1 MHPYD
6 FQRASPQTSSPPNGP
21 TGRGENA
28 LWVGNIPSNTTV
40 MRLRDYFSNA
50 MPSQHDLLS
59 ISYNPDAR
67 YAFVNFRTD
76 SARML
81 AIQQAAY
88 HLLDGKRLDCRIR
101 QNGSSRSTK
110 VNYGLDSGRP
120 SQSISIS
127 SDAPST
133 LRHKVE
139 EMLHFPEADSS
150 QYGKEKYYILK
161 SYSLETL
168 YQSLA
173 SGLWHVPKRHVE
185 RLNNAFQTASKV
197 YLIFSVNGSGRF
209 FGYATMRAEISD
221 EERPTPSANG
231 NLFPAHPAQEPY
243 DTELTESGSDSQS
256 EPTSRRPSLSS
267 CDTSVTT
274 GSISYEPQ
282 RRKIIWHASSSPHC
296 PRSPSTAD
304 GSYPLQFPISSP
316 DSIDPPSLDS
326 NSVSSNLTICTQPCR
341 IKWLSAQSVPFE
353 ELRGL
358 RNVWNS
364 NKEIHVARNVTAVE
378 PAAAAMLLRF
388 WKGREQST
396 RLGRNGLIPADLSI
410 MKR

>member
-1 MHPYD
+1 MHPCE
-6 FQRASPQTSSPPNGP
+6 FQRGSPATSPTPNVP

-28 LWVGNIPSNTTV
+28 LWVGNIPSNTSV
-40 MRLRDYFSNA
+40 MRLRDYFSGA

-88 HLLDGKRLDCRIR
+88 HLFDGKRLDCRIR

-120 SQSISIS
+120 AQSISIS

-139 EMLHFPEADSS
+139 ELLHFPEADSA

-168 YQSLA
+168 YQSLG

-209 FGYATMRAEISD
+209 FGYAVMRAEITD
-221 EERPTPSANG
+221 EERLPPSANEHHFSTH
-231 NLFPAHPAQEPY
+231 LVQEPY
-243 DTELTESGSDSQS
+243 DSDLTESGSDSQS
-256 EPTSRRPSLSS
+256 ESPSRRQSLSS
-267 CDTSVTT
+267 CDTSPST

-282 RRKIIWHASSSPHC
+282 RRKIIWQASSSPHC
-296 PRSPSTAD
+296 PRSRSTSD
-304 GSYPLQFPISSP
+304 GSCPLPNPVTSP
-316 DSIDPPSLDS
+316 NSFDSPSP
-326 NSVSSNLTICTQPCR
+326 NSLSSNLTICTRPCR
-341 IKWLSAQSVPFE
+341 IKWLSTQSVPFE
-353 ELRGL
+353 EVRGL
-358 RNVWNS
+358 RNLWNS
-364 NKEIHVARNVTAVE
+364 NKEIHVARNVTPVE
-378 PAAAAMLLRF
+378 PAAAATLLGY
-388 WKGREQST
+388 WKGSEQST
-396 RLGRNGLIPADLSI
+396 RLGRFGFDTI
-410 MKR
+410 